1 MLSIE
6 TESKLAEIFLRIS
19 QAERSVEECRYY
31 LSNSADFDPYSAF
44 RGVDRLGI
52 GSFSGTELLSLL
64 DKHRFFSSAD
74 EVYLAIK
81 QYDSNLDGR
90 LSIEEFFSLVLP
102 STNPSLKALAM
113 SRRGYLTP
121 EVEYSLVRL
130 LQAEITYHRN
140 LESARRALMLRHDF
154 TMSESFRTI
163 DIRNLNFID
172 RITLLS
178 FLQRHRN
185 INEED
190 VDAIFRRLDNDGD
203 NILSY
208 QEFVDSVMPAQVSAF
223 RSYRRA
229 SPTMNYGQ
237 NDQSYR
243 ESASQVSLRRT
254 SPLRNSSMKESFSSS
269 NLRKSFNNT
278 SPLRNPSTLQ
288 NQTYSSSLR
297 SAPGPAVNLSPR
309 RSSPLRSS
317 PLRSSPLRTSQI
329 PNATRSFRDSAYK
342 TSSPLRVSNLNAS
355 SRSFAQNPDLAN
367 STYQNQSLLRK
378 SSPLRTSS
386 PLRKSFTDRSSFNE
400 TAGLSSSR
408 SRFATGPSSLEENEL
423 VNWFQEEI
431 KISRDIERKKNEL
444 SLKHDFNLIDA
455 FKMLD
460 ANDYGSISIGDF
472 EDTFRHFAF
481 NAPRDEIFLLIK
493 HFSNLKNT
501 RLTFADFSD
510 IFSPKQDEYARI
522 LRNRSASG
530 SSSYD
535 RFRVFSRD
543 TTELF
548 LETFRLIF
556 DAESLAER
564 VRQRLS
570 RMPEFSLHQAFVAVD
585 KDRNG
590 FITIDEFQSILQSN
604 GIFATSGDLKNLL
617 GKYDKDK
624 DGRVS
629 YSEFVEEV
637 TPKSPRRF

>member
-19 QAERSVEECRYY
+19 ESERSVEECRYY
-31 LSNSADFDPYSAF
+31 LSNMVDFDPYSAF

-52 GSFSGTELLSLL
+52 GFFSSTELLSLL
-64 DKHRFFSSAD
+64 DKHRFFSSTD
-74 EVYLAIK
+74 EIYLAIK

-113 SRRGYLTP
+113 SRRGYFTP
-121 EVEYSLVRL
+121 EIEYSLVRL

-140 LESARRALMLRHDF
+140 LESAKRTLMLRHDF
-154 TMSESFRTI
+154 TMTESFRTI
-163 DIRNLNFID
+163 DIRNLGFID

-178 FLQRHRN
+178 FLQRHKN

-190 VDAIFRRLDNDGD
+190 IDTIFRRLDNDGD
-203 NILSY
+203 NVLSY
-208 QEFVDSVMPAQVSAF
+208 QEFVESIMPAQVNAF
-223 RSYRRA
+223 SNYRQT
-229 SPTMNYGQ
+229 SPTMNYRQ
-237 NDQSYR
+237 NNQLYR
-243 ESASQVSLRRT
+243 EPISQLSLRRT
-254 SPLRNSSMKESFSSS
+254 SPLRNSSMRESFSSS

-278 SPLRNPSTLQ
+278 SPLRNSSTLQ
-288 NQTYSSSLR
+288 NQTYSKNLR
-297 SAPGPAVNLSPR
+297 SEPVLNLSPR

-317 PLRSSPLRTSQI
+317 PLRSSPIRSSQI
-329 PNATRSFRDSAYK
+329 PKATESFRESIYK
-342 TSSPLRVSNLNAS
+342 TSSPLRTSNLNVS
-355 SRSFAQNPDLAN
+355 SRSFIQNPNLTSN
-367 STYQNQSLLRK
+367 TYQNQSIQRE

-386 PLRKSFTDRSSFNE
+386 PLRKSFADRSGFNE
-400 TAGLSSSR
+400 TGGVNSSR
-408 SRFATGPSSLEENEL
+408 SRFATRPNSLEESEL

-455 FKMLD
+455 FKMFD
-460 ANDYGSISIGDF
+460 INDFGAISIGDF
-472 EDTFRHFAF
+472 EDTFRYFAF

-493 HFSNLKNT
+493 HYSNMKNT

-522 LRNRSASG
+522 LRNRSASSNNG
-530 SSSYD
+530 YN
-535 RFRVFSRD
+535 RFKVFSRD

-548 LETFRLIF
+548 LQTFRLIF

-570 RMPEFSLHQAFVAVD
+570 RIPEFNLHQAFVAVD
-585 KDRNG
+585 KNRNG
-590 FITIDEFQSILQSN
+590 FITIDEFQSILQNN
-604 GIFATSGDLKNLL
+604 GIFATNGDLKNLL
-617 GKYDKDK
+617 QKYDKDK

-629 YSEFVEEV
+629 YNEFVEEV
-637 TPKSPRRF
+637 TPKSPKRF